1 MVLLA
6 LPPAD
11 HLWTNVCARAR
22 DAGRR
27 AELRITGAAAQ
38 TRMVSV
44 ARIRLVS
51 RKSTRLF
58 KGIIC
63 DDISE
68 FESYLPSQPVRSPPP
83 NMGRPQKTAWYRG
96 ISQISLGLRVRS
108 WVTAAPCSTGRQRM
122 PHSEKLAV
130 RPRRIYEE
138 PGRSDDE
145 LLAFDN
151 VILTPHL
158 AGHHVLMDSETSKI

>member
-1 MVLLA
+1 VLLV
-6 LPPAD
+6 LPPPD

-27 AELRITGAAAQ
+27 AELRITAAAAQ

-68 FESYLPSQPVRSPPP
+68 FESHMPSQPVGSLCAVSGLQKYVRHSRELAH
-83 NMGRPQKTAWYRG
+83 MRAEMRAARAELGR
-96 ISQISLGLRVRS
+96 LRELDRAR
-108 WVTAAPCSTGRQRM
+108 AAERDAST
-122 PHSEKLAV
+122 PLH
-130 RPRRIYEE
+130 
-138 PGRSDDE
+138 
-145 LLAFDN
+145 
-151 VILTPHL
+151 
-158 AGHHVLMDSETSKI
+158 

>member
-27 AELRITGAAAQ
+27 AQLRITDAAAQ

-68 FESYLPSQPVRSPPP
+68 FESHMPSHAVWSLR
-83 NMGRPQKTAWYRG
+83 A
-96 ISQISLGLRVRS
+96 ISGLRNYAQPCGHNVR
-108 WVTAAPCSTGRQRM
+108 
-122 PHSEKLAV
+122 K
-130 RPRRIYEE
+130 
-138 PGRSDDE
+138 
-145 LLAFDN
+145 
-151 VILTPHL
+151 
-158 AGHHVLMDSETSKI
+158 